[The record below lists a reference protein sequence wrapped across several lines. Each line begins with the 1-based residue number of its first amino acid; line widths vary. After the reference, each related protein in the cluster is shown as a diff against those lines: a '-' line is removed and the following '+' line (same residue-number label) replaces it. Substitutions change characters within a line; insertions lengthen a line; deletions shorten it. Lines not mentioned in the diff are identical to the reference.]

1 MMFICCRLFFFLSFF
16 LQVSH
21 QSVKFFIFHF
31 TGSQV
36 DFVADQKGL
45 NSFSTCHI
53 KILLSQASTTPTTYN
68 KPVEGGAVARIS
80 SDWRWPAALIV
91 CLIRNYSE
99 EAFTTTNTTAATTTA
114 ATTNPVKDVSFFL
127 NIILIQGRFISL
139 FNYLKTFSKFGNG
152 KIWSPL
158 QLIYNYYDDNVL
170 VLCSPSRGRY
180 PGLTCFLISSLVINV
195 VWWSMLCERAEIK
208 FSSRGRLI
216 ALFLRIKW
224 NIKCSSF

>member
-80 SDWRWPAALIV
+80 SDWSVLLEI
-91 CLIRNYSE
+91 
-99 EAFTTTNTTAATTTA
+99 T
-114 ATTNPVKDVSFFL
+114 VKKL
-127 NIILIQGRFISL
+127 LL
-139 FNYLKTFSKFGNG
+139 
-152 KIWSPL
+152 PL
-158 QLIYNYYDDNVL
+158 TPPLPL
-170 VLCSPSRGRY
+170 PPLP
-180 PGLTCFLISSLVINV
+180 PPTL
-195 VWWSMLCERAEIK
+195 
-208 FSSRGRLI
+208 
-216 ALFLRIKW
+216 
-224 NIKCSSF
+224 